1 MKKDE
6 ILKKLKEAGIE
17 RAFGVPISKLLKKDL
32 LEVCDNYYL
41 NIPGHVSPSQIEM
54 FRRCSMQYFYRYIKK
69 MVKPPRAAM
78 TLGSSV
84 DAAVNAYYQTKLEKG
99 AEEPLSVLTD
109 VFMESLRER
118 EQETEWNEP
127 LPLIESDGLK
137 LVKEHRETLAPAT
150 EPIEIQ
156 KELVVEFTDQPFTFL
171 GYADLIASR
180 SGIKQIIDLKV
191 TGSSISEDV
200 AQYHPQLTAY
210 HAAQAATGEAI
221 GVVALDVCVRPKKAK
236 LAQCQTIVGSRN
248 PADDNRYWKTVR
260 VIYDAIKAGIFYPAP
275 RATGNR
281 SNWVCTPQYCGY
293 FQICHEQF

>member
-1 MKKDE
+1 
-6 ILKKLKEAGIE
+6 
-17 RAFGVPISKLLKKDL
+17 
-32 LEVCDNYYL
+32 
-41 NIPGHVSPSQIEM
+41 
-54 FRRCSMQYFYRYIKK
+54 

-99 AEEPLSVLTD
+99 SEEPLSVLID

-127 LPLIESDGLK
+127 LVLIESDGLQ
-137 LVKEHRETLAPAT
+137 LVKEHRETLAPST

-210 HAAQAATGEAI
+210 HAAQAATGETI
-221 GVVALDVCVRPKKAK
+221 GVVALDVCVRPKKTK
-236 LAQCQTIVGSRN
+236 MWPQCQTIVGSRT

-275 RATGNR
+275 RAIGNR